1 MGKIGFGTV
10 FIRLNIPFNKKIK
23 LFSSFGANAIELDFL
38 TSTQLNEFKLTSEMI
53 ADIKRFDYVSIHAP
67 YQEVRYKRGLNTEK
81 IIEKLKHLC
90 ECLPIQGIV
99 LHPDITDD
107 FKYLENS
114 GLPFL
119 IENLDNKKE
128 FGKTPEHFTKLI
140 KECSFGFVFDAQH
153 AFEND
158 STMKSGIELI
168 SIMGDR
174 LKEMHVSGQTKSE
187 IHYPIHASDNR
198 EAIQKILE
206 LKIKVPK
213 ILEVA
218 LVDDIRQ
225 TASKELKFV
234 RKFEK
239 NDDTK

>member
-38 TSTQLNEFKLTSEMI
+38 TPTQLNEFKLTLGMI
-53 ADIKRFDYVSIHAP
+53 ADIKRFDYVSIHTP

-90 ECLPIQGIV
+90 EYLPIQGIV

-119 IENLDNKKE
+119 IENMDNKKE
-128 FGKTPEHFTKLI
+128 FGKSPEHFRELI
-140 KECSFGFVFDAQH
+140 NKCSFGFVFDAQH
-153 AFEND
+153 AYEND
-158 STMKSGIELI
+158 PTMKSGIELI

-174 LKEMHVSGQTKSE
+174 LKEMHVSGQKKTE
-187 IHYPIHASDNR
+187 MHYPIHASDNR
-198 EAIQKILE
+198 QEIQKILE

-213 ILEVA
+213 ILEVSLA
-218 LVDDIRQ
+218 DNIRQ

-234 RKFEK
+234 RKFE
-239 NDDTK
+239 